1 LSPIRKR
8 IRIRKTTHAELVI
21 ALIWPG
27 LFHRDVIDFAEAQR
41 DDVLRA
47 TPPAPPQI

>member
-41 DDVLRA
+41 GDVWYA
-47 TPPAPPQI
+47 TPTKPRI